1 MSSVSKNS
9 LSVKTRNALV
19 KKKMFSYEGLACCHM
34 TSTSIATTC
43 DFIVCFFLKYCF
55 SAVSDSIL
63 IRDNVNY
70 IYFDY
75 PVFNFH
81 GNFIYF

>member
-19 KKKMFSYEGLACCHM
+19 KKKMFTYEGLACCHM

-43 DFIVCFFLKYCF
+43 ELIDFKKNIV
-55 SAVSDSIL
+55 SVQ
-63 IRDNVNY
+63 
-70 IYFDY
+70 
-75 PVFNFH
+75 
-81 GNFIYF
+81 